1 MHDLGIVAVYR
12 SNLGIEATTVCA
24 SHFMYFHIVQV
35 VNLEYETLQGCTV
48 FHDSIITTFLRYAL
62 LRKL

>member
-35 VNLEYETLQGCTV
+35 VNLEYETLQGCI
-48 FHDSIITTFLRYAL
+48 S
-62 LRKL
+62 